1 MRLATK
7 LRELLPFGILDLR
20 TRLPLENHGRSR
32 VFLRGANA
40 MCNRLSDLIQFLLTL
55 TRNLILCLMTR
66 KEEVNKDSTCNK
78 DPDSLFPCN
87 EELV

>member
-20 TRLPLENHGRSR
+20 TRLPLENHSRSR

-40 MCNRLSDLIQFLLTL
+40 MCNRLSDDSIS
-55 TRNLILCLMTR
+55 
-66 KEEVNKDSTCNK
+66 VNIDLKSDFMPYDSK
-78 DPDSLFPCN
+78 RSKQRFDM
-87 EELV
+87 